1 MPNEQ
6 EVTQDVAA
14 HNEQML
20 TAKQVAKRLG
30 VHISTVYRLR
40 GDLHAQKF
48 GKGKVRSRGFRVP
61 ESKVDALLRQADA
74 A

>member
-1 MPNEQ
+1 MSHDRQ
-6 EVTQDVAA
+6 ATDDVASV
-14 HNEQML
+14 QWL

-40 GDLHAQKF
+40 DDLKAQKF
-48 GKGKVRSRGFRVP
+48 GKGEVRARGFRVP
-61 ESKVDALLRQADA
+61 ESEVDALLNRPKA